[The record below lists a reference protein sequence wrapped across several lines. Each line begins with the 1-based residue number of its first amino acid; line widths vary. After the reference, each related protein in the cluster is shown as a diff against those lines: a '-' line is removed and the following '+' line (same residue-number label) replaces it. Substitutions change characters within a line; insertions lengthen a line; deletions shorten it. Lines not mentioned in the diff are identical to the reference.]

1 MLKNN
6 EEIELTR
13 NDVNNTFIA
22 LNTIKYICEKSKHC
36 KNCPLGYMED
46 LDEHNCMLYKLMEN
60 DLLPVDW
67 QIKQVSRLLDA
78 TVN

>member
-1 MLKNN
+1 MENKV
-6 EEIELTR
+6 ELTQE
-13 NDVNNTFIA
+13 DIKNTLVA
-22 LNTIKYICEKSKHC
+22 LNTIKYICTKSKHC

-46 LDEHNCMLYKLMEN
+46 LDEYNCMLYKLMEN

-78 TVN
+78 TVNQ